1 MVCLASHVS
10 AIDSGISQTIQNASK
25 LSMSKVLEQGKT
37 EIKVSVQKEQGKRNS
52 FDLWEKTDFSVHKF
66 AIFL

>member
-37 EIKVSVQKEQGKRNS
+37 EMKVSVEKEQGKRNS
-52 FDLWEKTDFSVHKF
+52 FDLWEKTDFSVRKF

>member
-37 EIKVSVQKEQGKRNS
+37 EIKVSVEKEQGKRNS
-52 FDLWEKTDFSVHKF
+52 FDLREITDYSIRKF